1 MANTEMV
8 RIHTYNTKEETK
20 MKNEAMNAR
29 NQLPGGGFHGGE
41 QQTSLPGGG
50 FHGGEQQVSLPGGG
64 FHGGEQQVSLP
75 GGGFHGGEQQ
85 VSLPGGGFHGGEQ
98 QTSLPGGGF
107 HQGDEQQSDPS
118 EGWQKVTLLLENG
131 ERADVLIKQDQK
143 AIWPREDGRQLN
155 MLIHDGHL
163 VSELAWSFV

>member
-1 MANTEMV
+1 MPGGGFHGGEQQTS
-8 RIHTYNTKEETK
+8 
-20 MKNEAMNAR
+20 
-29 NQLPGGGFHGGE
+29 LPGGGFHGGE

-50 FHGGEQQVSLPGGG
+50 FHGGEQQT
-64 FHGGEQQVSLP
+64 
-75 GGGFHGGEQQ
+75 
-85 VSLPGGGFHGGEQ
+85 SLPGGGFHGGEQ
-98 QTSLPGGGF
+98 QTSLR
-107 HQGDEQQSDPS
+107 DEQQSDPS

>member
-1 MANTEMV
+1 MANAEMV

-64 FHGGEQQVSLP
+64 FHGGKQQVSLP
-75 GGGFHGGEQQ
+75 GGGFHR
-85 VSLPGGGFHGGEQ
+85 
-98 QTSLPGGGF
+98 
-107 HQGDEQQSDPS
+107 DEQQSDSASGEWGKGRCSDRTGS
-118 EGWQKVTLLLENG
+118 EGHLASRGWKAAQY
-131 ERADVLIKQDQK
+131 AD
-143 AIWPREDGRQLN
+143 P
-155 MLIHDGHL
+155 
-163 VSELAWSFV
+163 